1 MIRLFSWKVS
11 TNYVRSRHKPK
22 NGLHFCFSGVGEK
35 NFSSCCC
42 FWTKKVIFKPSSWAA
57 KRRKCIRHQRGI
69 PRRYWDVS
77 PFPYF
82 FFWGGDYCYFLI
94 VISIFIMY
102 IALLLYIYSRV
113 RRHRRV
119 SWNSPC
125 PTRVIA
131 SKRNSISSKLSIT
144 GKSLFYYSHLSF
156 LYFPRPRKIEFPSL
170 D

>member
-22 NGLHFCFSGVGEK
+22 KRLAFLFFGSRRKEFFILLLFL
-35 NFSSCCC
+35 
-42 FWTKKVIFKPSSWAA
+42 TKKVIFKPSSWAA

-82 FFWGGDYCYFLI
+82 FLGGDYCYFLI

>member
-1 MIRLFSWKVS
+1 
-11 TNYVRSRHKPK
+11 
-22 NGLHFCFSGVGEK
+22 
-35 NFSSCCC
+35 
-42 FWTKKVIFKPSSWAA
+42 
-57 KRRKCIRHQRGI
+57 
-69 PRRYWDVS
+69 
-77 PFPYF
+77 
-82 FFWGGDYCYFLI
+82 LI

-156 LYFPRPRKIEFPSL
+156 LSLFPPA
-170 D
+170 